1 MTLSDTVLSS
11 IENSPAIDTD
21 SYKTSHWMQYP
32 PNTEYVYSYLES
44 RGGQFDEAVMAGV
57 MYNLHQ
63 IAGEALGEGDIET
76 LQDLIVPHMGGNP
89 ENFNREGWE
98 DIVKT
103 HKGRLPVKI
112 MGIPEG
118 TRIGTKN
125 ALMTIVNTDPK
136 HAWLVGHLETALM
149 RMWYPIT
156 VASLSYAIRKVILQ
170 GLEESGTPED
180 IDFKLQDFGS
190 RGASS
195 QESAKIGAGAH
206 ALVFKGSD
214 TMIALP
220 YLYKYYKTK
229 EMPLFSVPAAE
240 HSTITS
246 WGRGGEVNAYRNM
259 LQKYPDGTVSIV
271 SDSYDIMNACANIY
285 GGELRDIVTSRSGVL
300 VIRPDSGDI
309 IPTILNILNVL
320 AEKFGTSENSKG
332 FRVLPPFLRLLQ
344 GDGMNYHTVKS
355 LIRAL
360 IDNSW
365 SLDNIACFGM
375 GGKLLQGV
383 DRDTMKFAFKCSAVY
398 YDDQWHEVFKDPIT
412 DPGKASKKG
421 LLTVHYDNGEFKT
434 KSSLNPER
442 GKFGNR
448 LVPMF
453 LDGKVLYQED
463 LDTIRKRVRQTDYAI
478 PIDGA
483 GSLK

>member
-1 MTLSDTVLSS
+1 
-11 IENSPAIDTD
+11 
-21 SYKTSHWMQYP
+21 MQYP
-32 PNTEYVYSYLES
+32 PGAEYVYSYLES
-44 RGGQFDEAVMAGV
+44 RGGQFDEAVIAGV

-63 IAGEALGEGDIET
+63 IAGSVLNEGDIET
-76 LQDLIVPHMGGNP
+76 LEDMIVPHMGGNP
-89 ENFNREGWE
+89 ANFNREGWD

-136 HAWLVGHLETALM
+136 HAWLVGHLETSLM

-156 VASLSYAIRKVILQ
+156 VASLSYAIRKEILA
-170 GLEESGTPED
+170 GLEESGTPELV
-180 IDFKLQDFGS
+180 DFMLQDFGS

-195 QESAKIGAGAH
+195 RESAKIGAGAH
-206 ALVFKGSD
+206 ALIFKGSD
-214 TMIALP
+214 TMIAMP
-220 YLYKYYKTK
+220 YLYKYYKAK
-229 EMPLFSVPAAE
+229 ECPFFSVPAAE

-246 WGRGGEVNAYRNM
+246 WGREREVDAYRNM
-259 LQKYPDGTVSIV
+259 LQKYPKGIVSIV
-271 SDSYDIMNACANIY
+271 CDSYDTFNACANIF
-285 GGELRDIVTSRSGVL
+285 GGELKSMTTGRDGVVVL
-300 VIRPDSGDI
+300 RPDSGEI
-309 IPTILNILNVL
+309 IPTILKMLTTL
-320 AEKFGTSENSKG
+320 AEKFGTTENSKG
-332 FRVLPPFLRLLQ
+332 FRVLQPCLRILQ

-360 IDNSW
+360 IDNGW

-398 YDDQWHEVFKDPIT
+398 YDGKWHEVFKDPIT
-412 DPGKASKKG
+412 DPGKVSKRG
-421 LLTVHYDNGEFKT
+421 LLSVHYDQGKFT
-434 KSSLNPER
+434 TRGSLKPDY

-453 LDGKVLYQED
+453 LNGEVLYQED
-463 LDTIRKRVRQTDYAI
+463 LDTIRNRVLQADYAI